1 MKTKPLNN
9 NEYARLNFKID
20 NLLDEEGGIVI
31 EPTMGFVSQTT
42 DQKKEKIF
50 INVVSHDIIDL
61 PEEKYLVDYEVL

>member
-31 EPTMGFVSQTT
+31 EPTMGFVIKTT
-42 DQKKEKIF
+42 D
-50 INVVSHDIIDL
+50 
-61 PEEKYLVDYEVL
+61 

>member
-31 EPTMGFVSQTT
+31 EPTMGFVIKTT